1 MKKITAL
8 LMALC
13 LIFVLCAC
21 GAETA
26 EESTVEETA
35 ADATLAAL
43 AGTYVEL
50 FPVINDPAYD
60 QLWVDYASK
69 FISEDMMT
77 DTLAMLK
84 GACTA
89 TIYGQEAVDAYAGD
103 PESAMFDCYFINGV
117 KQFTFE
123 GNTISGTDE
132 AGNTVF
138 SHEYAYVEDF
148 SIEGMMEG
156 RLYKTE
162 DADAGEF
169 TYFLILPDTPDTTY
183 HIEFRYGSDL
193 EALGKYAEGAYAYWL
208 AAGIPAD
215 ADAEMIENCIELF
228 VNENLGGID
237 DTAEEAA

>member
-117 KQFTFE
+117 KQFTFD